1 MGSFNIALS
10 QTIINIPPNIV
21 AEGNQMYCPLGQI
34 NIVAN
39 FDIIDPDDTEIE
51 ALHIQI
57 AQGYSRGSDV
67 LTLTGTHPNIVDTW
81 NANEG
86 KLSLRGIG
94 GTNVGYPDLIAA
106 VYAVEFSNAST
117 AVSGTREFSFTIGDA
132 NYLPSTGHYY
142 QFVSDLGVTWVE
154 AKIAAENATY
164 FGLQG
169 YLATITT
176 PEEAQLSG
184 EQAPGTGWIG
194 GSDAA
199 VEGVWRWMTGPE
211 AGTVFWNGDMN
222 GSSPNYA
229 NWNTG
234 EPNNAGDEDYAHV
247 TAPGVGIKGSWN
259 DLRVTGST
267 NVSSPYHPQGYIV
280 EYGGTPEDPI
290 VDISASTQ
298 ISIATIE
305 NVIGAERCGPGTVLL
320 EATPSVGTVYWFDVP
335 TGGVPLGNGNT
346 FTTLPLTITANYY
359 VLASVNGCLE
369 GDRETVIAAVHTV
382 PVVASDIVFK
392 NCDEDGIPDGFTD
405 YNLNE
410 LEDVVTFGNSTGMTF
425 TYYLNMADAVAVSNA
440 IAPVPFNNSTAN
452 TVFVRVESP
461 EGCYD
466 ISRVNLQVS
475 TTSFPN
481 GFIRELANCD
491 EDDFIDGK
499 HVFDLTQA
507 SQLFLNEFPAIQ
519 GLTAHYYRS
528 LADAQLEQ
536 NKIGNPSNYTN
547 ETPFSQVLYVRVED
561 KNNGA
566 CFGIGPHL
574 LLTVHPRPEFE
585 VDPPVILCLDGSP
598 IALDINAANG
608 NYTYEW
614 TNDNG
619 MVISSQPTTTITSG
633 GIYSVIATSDRG
645 CESFPVSVTVVESV
659 AAIIGDEDI
668 TVKDFSNHNSITIND
683 QNNSIGIGNY
693 EFALDDSSGPYQDE
707 PVFYNVDA
715 GIHTLYARDKKG
727 CGITEKMISVLGYP
741 KFFTPN
747 NDGHNDTWN
756 LIGWSDGTLQS
767 ANVFIYDRYGKLL
780 KNLSPESSGWDGTF
794 NGAKIPSTD
803 YWFAVNL
810 VKDDGTS
817 KVFRG
822 HFSLKR

>member
-1 MGSFNIALS
+1 LGGFDLAIS
-10 QTIINIPPNIV
+10 QTNIPPNIV
-21 AEGNQMYCPLGQI
+21 ADGNQMYCPLGQI

-94 GTNVGYPDLIAA
+94 GTNVSYSDLIAA
-106 VYAVEFSNAST
+106 VYAVQFSNSST

-142 QFVSDLGVTWVE
+142 EFIRGLGVTWLE
-154 AKIAAENATY
+154 AKIAAETSSY

-176 PEEAQLSG
+176 SEEAQLSG

-211 AGTVFWNGDMN
+211 KGTIFWNGDMN

-234 EPNNAGDEDYAHV
+234 EPNNSGDEDYAHV
-247 TAPGVGIKGSWN
+247 TAPGLGINGSWN

-267 NVSSPYHPQGYIV
+267 NASSVYHPQGYIV
-280 EYGGTPEDPI
+280 EYGGTPGDPI

-298 ISIATIE
+298 ISVAAVE
-305 NVIGAERCGPGTVLL
+305 SSLGAELCGPGTLLL
-320 EATPSVGTVYWFDVP
+320 EAIPSAGTIFWFDVQ
-335 TGGVPLGNGNT
+335 TGGIPLGNGNT
-346 FTTLPLTITANYY
+346 FTTPAITTTATYY
-359 VLASVNGCLE
+359 ALASTNGCLE
-369 GDRETVIAAVHTV
+369 GDRTAVIATVHTV
-382 PVVASDIVFK
+382 PAVTANIVFQ
-392 NCDEDGIPDGFTD
+392 NCDEDGVPDGYTD

-410 LEDVVTFGNSTGMTF
+410 INDVITFGNPAGMTF
-425 TYYLNMADAVAVSNA
+425 TYYLNMADAIAAASNT
-440 IAPVPFNNSTAN
+440 IAPIPFNNSSAN
-452 TVFVRVESP
+452 TVYVRVESP
-461 EGCYD
+461 EGCFD
-466 ISRVNLQVS
+466 ISTVDLQVS

-481 GFIRELANCD
+481 GLVHELAYCD
-491 EDDFIDGK
+491 DDDLSDGIR
-499 HVFDLTQA
+499 VFDLTQA
-507 SQLFLNEFPAIQ
+507 SQFFLNEFPAIQ
-519 GLTAHYYRS
+519 GLTTHYYRN
-528 LADAQLEQ
+528 LVDAQLEQ
-536 NKIGNPSNYTN
+536 NEIGNPSNYTN

-561 KNNGA
+561 ENNGA

-574 LLTVHPRPEFE
+574 NLVVHPRPEFE
-585 VDPPVILCLDGSP
+585 VDTSATLCTDGAPVILG
-598 IALDINAANG
+598 INAANG
-608 NYTYEW
+608 MYAYEW
-614 TNDNG
+614 TDENG
-619 MVISSQPTTTITSG
+619 SVVSSQVTATINSG
-633 GIYSVIATSDRG
+633 GIYNVVATSNEG
-645 CESFPVSVTVVESV
+645 CDSFPVSVTVLES
-659 AAIIGDEDI
+659 AAAVIENGDI
-668 TVKDFSNHNSITIND
+668 TVNDFSNNNKITINN
-683 QNNSIGIGNY
+683 QNNSIGIGDY
-693 EFALDDSSGPYQDE
+693 EFALDNSLGPYQDE

-715 GIHTLYARDKKG
+715 GIHTIYAKDKNG
-727 CGITEKMISVLGYP
+727 CGITEKIISVLGYP

-747 NDGHNDTWN
+747 NDGFNDTWN
-756 LIGWSDGTLQS
+756 LIGWSNDDSQS
-767 ANVFIYDRYGKLL
+767 ASIFIYNRYGKLL

-794 NGAKIPSTD
+794 NGTAISSSD

-810 VKDDGTS
+810 VKDDGTA
-817 KVFRG
+817 KVIRG
-822 HFSLKR
+822 HFSLIR